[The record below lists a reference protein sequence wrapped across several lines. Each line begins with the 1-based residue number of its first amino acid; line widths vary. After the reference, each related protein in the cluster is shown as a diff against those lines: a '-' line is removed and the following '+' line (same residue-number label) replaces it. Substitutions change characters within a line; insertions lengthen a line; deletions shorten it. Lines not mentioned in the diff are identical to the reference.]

1 MLIGV
6 LYIENNM
13 KEVTLIMYRIHMCI
27 ILLGLTLL
35 SMSVAAMGER
45 IDQIGEDVTIIQ
57 METVPR
63 SGDSGCILLHC
74 AGDCVENF
82 GNWQCWTRET
92 YERYD
97 DQMRPLPIQVRV
109 KGDCL
114 VSTLYGNYFWS
125 CTDTEIGSG
134 RASAYTK
141 CTRFAVLVT
150 LAGNDGWCLCQER

>member
-1 MLIGV
+1 
-6 LYIENNM
+6 M

-27 ILLGLTLL
+27 ILLGLTVL
-35 SMSVAAMGER
+35 SMSVVAMGER
-45 IDQIGEDVTIIQ
+45 IDQIGEDLTIIE

-82 GNWQCWTRET
+82 GNWQCWTRGT

-109 KGDCL
+109 KGDCW

-134 RASAYTK
+134 RVTATTECWK
-141 CTRFAVLVT
+141 FATWVT
-150 LAGNDGWCLCQER
+150 AAGNEGWCLCQEQ